1 MNGFVVLTITW
12 MNSKTAKFLSTSH
25 KPEYDYEVPEEERV
39 GKHKGGKDNKRELPC
54 QSLLAKK
61 TLIETLE
68 A

>member
-1 MNGFVVLTITW
+1 

-54 QSLLAKK
+54 QSLLAKR
-61 TLIETLE
+61 TLIKTLE